1 MNQDHQREINQ
12 YLPQEENPQT
22 AIVRCKKSLLGKFTY
37 TLETVEEVVD
47 YGDDGA
53 FKFVPINSIEISISC
68 EEEDIEKT
76 QKIIFEIISN
86 YGFLEGG
93 TEWLPMTLEGEDDE

>member
-12 YLPQEENPQT
+12 YLPKEENPQT
-22 AIVRCKKSLLGKFTY
+22 AIVSCKKSLLGKLTY
-37 TLETVEEVVD
+37 NVEIVEEAVD

-68 EEEDIEKT
+68 EEGDIKKT
-76 QKIIFEIISN
+76 QQIIFEIISS

-93 TEWLPMTLEGEDDE
+93 TEWLPIVLEEEE